1 MGHQLPSKMTRQ
13 QRLGETVFKQIHS
26 ATDPL
31 IDIVFVHGL
40 SGDAQS
46 TWDCG
51 GDDGFWPKWLTEDIG
66 PCDVYCLGYGAAI
79 FEKWA
84 KKEMDMF
91 ERAENVLEQFAGK
104 GLGRRPLVF
113 VTHSLGGILAK
124 MILRASTD
132 ADDDDWVAVSTATK
146 LVIFLSTPHIGAS
159 IANIVDAV
167 PGTSKHIKLLGNET
181 GMLEDLNKAYR
192 KFCAAND
199 DLVTKV
205 YYEKHTTYK
214 TILVVSRESADP
226 GIPGANPVAVDRD
239 HISICKPK
247 DRDDVVYR
255 GIKRHIEK
263 TQNNAKSSTGL
274 MAFSA
279 YGEKSERDRR
289 DLLQKLI
296 DADREAEYDYAND
309 AQNRFAR
316 GYARTGL
323 FTAAKSDH
331 DALLAEIETRFVTH
345 VFHPH
350 ICKDSPEVTVRAAL
364 QDNVLDPLTAKRFG
378 ETRFPASAVLSGLYF
393 LTEQCH
399 IRWDKPA

>member
-1 MGHQLPSKMTRQ
+1 
-13 QRLGETVFKQIHS
+13 
-26 ATDPL
+26 
-31 IDIVFVHGL
+31 
-40 SGDAQS
+40 
-46 TWDCG
+46 
-51 GDDGFWPKWLTEDIG
+51 
-66 PCDVYCLGYGAAI
+66 
-79 FEKWA
+79 
-84 KKEMDMF
+84 MF
-91 ERAENVLEQFAGK
+91 ERADNVLEQFAGK
-104 GLGRRPLVF
+104 GLGKRPLVF

-124 MILRASTD
+124 MILRASAD
-132 ADDDDWVAVSTATK
+132 ADDEDWAAVSTATK

-199 DLVTKV
+199 DHVTKV
-205 YYEKHTTYK
+205 YYEKHK
-214 TILVVSRESADP
+214 THKAVLVVSRASADP
-226 GIPGANPVAVDRD
+226 GILGANPVAVDRD

-255 GIKRHIEK
+255 GIKRHVERAQRSATPPKGTIAFVDYG
-263 TQNNAKSSTGL
+263 AKSD
-274 MAFSA
+274 
-279 YGEKSERDRR
+279 RDRR

-309 AQNRFAR
+309 AQNKFAR
-316 GYARTGL
+316 GYAKTGL
-323 FTAAKSDH
+323 FSAAKDDH

-350 ICKDSPEVTVRAAL
+350 ICKDAPEGAVRIAL
-364 QDNVLDPLTAKRFG
+364 QENVLDPLTTKSFG
-378 ETRFPASAVLSGLYF
+378 KTKFPASAVLSGLYF

-399 IRWDKPA
+399 IRWDKPS

>member
-1 MGHQLPSKMTRQ
+1 MS
-13 QRLGETVFKQIHS
+13 ETAFKQIHAAS
-26 ATDPL
+26 DAL

-40 SGDAQS
+40 SGDSHS

-51 GDDGFWPKWLTEDIG
+51 GDDGFWPLWLTKDIG
-66 PCDVYCLGYGAAI
+66 PCNAYCLGYGAAV

-91 ERAENVLEQFAGK
+91 ERAENVLEQFAGN
-104 GLGRRPLVF
+104 GLGQRPLVF

-124 MILRASTD
+124 MILRAAAD
-132 ADDDDWVAVSTATK
+132 ADDEDWAAVSEATK
-146 LVIFLSTPHIGAS
+146 LMIFLSTPHNGAS

-167 PGTSKHIKLLGNET
+167 PGASKHIKLLGNET

-192 KFCAAND
+192 KYCAANND
-199 DLVTKV
+199 HVTKV

-214 TILVVSRESADP
+214 TVLVVSRESADP

-255 GIKRHIEK
+255 GIKRHVEK
-263 TQNNAKSSTGL
+263 TQKVAASSKGALAFADYAAKSD
-274 MAFSA
+274 
-279 YGEKSERDRR
+279 RDRR

-309 AQNRFAR
+309 AQNKFAR
-316 GYARTGL
+316 GYAKTGL
-323 FTAAKSDH
+323 FTAAKEDH

-350 ICKDSPEVTVRAAL
+350 ICKDASDDAVRVAL
-364 QDNVLDPLTAKRFG
+364 QESVLDPLTAKSFG
-378 ETRFPASAVLSGLYF
+378 ETKFPASAILSGLYF

-399 IRWDKPA
+399 IRWDKPS

>member
-1 MGHQLPSKMTRQ
+1 MS
-13 QRLGETVFKQIHS
+13 ETVFKQIHS
-26 ATDPL
+26 AADAL

-40 SGDAQS
+40 SGDARS

-51 GDDGFWPKWLTEDIG
+51 GDDGFWPQWLAEDLG
-66 PCDVYCLGYGAAI
+66 PCDIYCLGYPASV

-91 ERAENVLEQFAGK
+91 ERADNVLEQFAGK
-104 GLGRRPLVF
+104 GIGKHPLVF
-113 VTHSLGGILAK
+113 VTHSLGGVLAK
-124 MILRASTD
+124 MILRASSD
-132 ADDDDWVAVSTATK
+132 ADDEDWAAVSKATK
-146 LVIFLSTPHIGAS
+146 LVVFLSTPHFGAS

-167 PGTSKHIKLLGNET
+167 PGASKHIKLLSNET

-192 KFCAAND
+192 KFCAAHED
-199 DLVTKV
+199 HVTKV
-205 YYEKHTTYK
+205 YYEKHSTYGSV
-214 TILVVSRESADP
+214 LVVSRESADP

-247 DRDDVVYR
+247 DRDDIVYL
-255 GIKRHIEK
+255 GIKRHIER
-263 TQNNAKSSTGL
+263 TQYSASYSTGT

-279 YGEKSERDRR
+279 YGERSERDRR

-309 AQNRFAR
+309 AQNKFAR
-316 GYARTGL
+316 SYAKTGL
-323 FTAAKSDH
+323 FTAAKDDH

-350 ICKDSPEVTVRAAL
+350 ICKGSPEAAVRAAL
-364 QDNVLDPLTAKRFG
+364 QENVLDPLTAKKFG
-378 ETRFPASAVLSGLYF
+378 ETRFSASAILSGLYF

-399 IRWDKPA
+399 IRWDKPE

>member
-1 MGHQLPSKMTRQ
+1 M
-13 QRLGETVFKQIHS
+13 GETVFTQIHS

-40 SGDAQS
+40 SGDARS

-51 GDDGFWPKWLTEDIG
+51 GDDGFWPQWLIEDIG
-66 PCDVYCLGYGAAI
+66 PCDLYCLGYGAAI

-124 MILRASTD
+124 MILRASSD
-132 ADDDDWVAVSTATK
+132 ADDEDWAAVSTATK

-167 PGTSKHIKLLGNET
+167 PGASKHIKLLANDT

-192 KFCAAND
+192 KFCAENND
-199 DLVTKV
+199 HVTKV
-205 YYEKHTTYK
+205 YYEKHPTYK
-214 TILVVSRESADP
+214 AILVVSRESADP

-247 DRDDVVYR
+247 DREDVVYR

-263 TQNNAKSSTGL
+263 AQSYATASNGSKGL
-274 MAFSA
+274 SV
-279 YGEKSERDRR
+279 YSEKSERDRR

-296 DADREAEYDYAND
+296 DADREVEYDYAND
-309 AQNRFAR
+309 AQNKFAR
-316 GYARTGL
+316 SYAKTGL
-323 FTAAKSDH
+323 FTAAKGDH

-350 ICKDSPEVTVRAAL
+350 ICKGSPEEAVRAAL
-364 QDNVLDPLTAKRFG
+364 QGYVLDPLTAKNFG
-378 ETRFPASAVLSGLYF
+378 ETRFSASAVLSGLYF

-399 IRWDKPA
+399 IRWDKPT

>member
-1 MGHQLPSKMTRQ
+1 
-13 QRLGETVFKQIHS
+13 LGETAFRQIHS
-26 ATDPL
+26 ATDAL

-40 SGDAQS
+40 SGDARS
-46 TWDCG
+46 TWDYG
-51 GDDGFWPKWLTEDIG
+51 GKDGFWPLWLSQDIDR
-66 PCDVYCLGYGAAI
+66 CDIYCLGYGAAV

-91 ERAENVLEQFAGK
+91 ERAENVLEHFAGM
-104 GLGRRPLVF
+104 GLGKRPLVF

-124 MILRASTD
+124 MILRASSE
-132 ADDDDWVAVSTATK
+132 ADDEDWAAVSSATK

-159 IANIVDAV
+159 IAKIVDAV
-167 PGTSKHIKLLGNET
+167 PGASKHIKLLGNET

-192 KFCAAND
+192 KFCAAHED
-199 DLVTKV
+199 HVTKV

-214 TILVVSRESADP
+214 AGLVVSRESADP
-226 GIPGANPVAVDRD
+226 GIPGANPVAVDKD

-263 TQNNAKSSTGL
+263 TKDNSMSSTDIL
-274 MAFSA
+274 AFSD
-279 YGEKSERDRR
+279 YGERSERDRR

-309 AQNRFAR
+309 AQNKFAR
-316 GYARTGL
+316 SYTKTGL
-323 FTAAKSDH
+323 FAAAKNDH

-350 ICKDSPEVTVRAAL
+350 ICKGSSEDAVRAAL
-364 QDNVLDPLTAKRFG
+364 QDNVLDPLTAKKFG
-378 ETRFPASAVLSGLYF
+378 ETKFPASAILSGLYF

-399 IRWDKPA
+399 IRWDKPV

>member
-1 MGHQLPSKMTRQ
+1 
-13 QRLGETVFKQIHS
+13 
-26 ATDPL
+26 
-31 IDIVFVHGL
+31 
-40 SGDAQS
+40 
-46 TWDCG
+46 
-51 GDDGFWPKWLTEDIG
+51 
-66 PCDVYCLGYGAAI
+66 
-79 FEKWA
+79 
-84 KKEMDMF
+84 MDMF
-91 ERAENVLEQFAGK
+91 ERADNVLEQFAGK
-104 GLGRRPLVF
+104 GLGQRPLVF

-124 MILRASTD
+124 MILRASAD
-132 ADDDDWVAVSTATK
+132 ADDEDWVAVSTATK

-167 PGTSKHIKLLGNET
+167 PGASKHIKLLGNET

-192 KFCAAND
+192 KFCTANSGH
-199 DLVTKV
+199 VTKV

-214 TILVVSRESADP
+214 AVLVVSRESADP

-263 TQNNAKSSTGL
+263 TQNTVTPSNGT
-274 MAFSA
+274 MAFA
-279 YGEKSERDRR
+279 QYGSKSDRDRR

-296 DADREAEYDYAND
+296 DADREVEYDYANE
-309 AQNRFAR
+309 AQNKFAR
-316 GYARTGL
+316 SYAKTGL
-323 FTAAKSDH
+323 FTAAKEDH

-350 ICKDSPEVTVRAAL
+350 ICKDAPEAAVRNAL
-364 QDNVLDPLTAKRFG
+364 QDNVLDPLTARDFG
-378 ETRFPASAVLSGLYF
+378 KTKFPASAILSGLYF

>member
-1 MGHQLPSKMTRQ
+1 M
-13 QRLGETVFKQIHS
+13 GETAFNQIHS
-26 ATDPL
+26 ASDAL

-40 SGDAQS
+40 SGDAHS

-51 GDDGFWPKWLTEDIG
+51 EDDGFWPQWLTEDIA
-66 PCDVYCLGYGAAI
+66 PCNAYCLGYGATV

-84 KKEMDMF
+84 MKEMDMF
-91 ERAENVLEQFAGK
+91 ERADNVLEQFAGK
-104 GLGRRPLVF
+104 GLGKRPLVF
-113 VTHSLGGILAK
+113 VTHSLGGILVK
-124 MILRASTD
+124 MVLRASVD
-132 ADDDDWVAVSTATK
+132 ADDEDWAAVSTATK
-146 LVIFLSTPHIGAS
+146 LVIFLATPHIGSS

-199 DLVTKV
+199 DHVTKV
-205 YYEKHTTYK
+205 YYEKHK
-214 TILVVSRESADP
+214 TRKAVLVVSRESADP

-255 GIKRHIEK
+255 GIKRHIER
-263 TQNNAKSSTGL
+263 TLSSTTPSNGALVFADYGAKSD
-274 MAFSA
+274 
-279 YGEKSERDRR
+279 RDRR

-296 DADREAEYDYAND
+296 DANREIEYDYAND
-309 AQNRFAR
+309 AQNKFAR
-316 GYARTGL
+316 GYAKTGL
-323 FTAAKSDH
+323 FSAAKEDH

-350 ICKDSPEVTVRAAL
+350 ICKDAPEDAVRKAL
-364 QDNVLDPLTAKRFG
+364 QENVLDPIIAKGFG

-399 IRWDKPA
+399 IRWDKPG

>member
-1 MGHQLPSKMTRQ
+1 M
-13 QRLGETVFKQIHS
+13 GETVFKQIHG
-26 ATDPL
+26 AADAL

-40 SGDAQS
+40 SGDAHS

-51 GDDGFWPKWLTEDIG
+51 GADGFWPQWLTKDIG
-66 PCDVYCLGYGAAI
+66 PCNAYCLGYAAAV

-91 ERAENVLEQFAGK
+91 ERADNVLEQFAGK
-104 GLGRRPLVF
+104 GLGKRPLVF
-113 VTHSLGGILAK
+113 VTHSLGGILVK
-124 MILRASTD
+124 MILRASKD
-132 ADDDDWVAVSTATK
+132 ADDEDWATVSTATK

-159 IANIVDAV
+159 IANIVDVV
-167 PGTSKHIKLLGNET
+167 PGASKHIKLLSNET

-192 KFCAAND
+192 KFCAANED
-199 DLVTKV
+199 HVTKV

-214 TILVVSRESADP
+214 AVLVVSRESADP

-263 TQNNAKSSTGL
+263 AQNAATASNGMMPYS
-274 MAFSA
+274 F

-309 AQNRFAR
+309 AQNKFAR
-316 GYARTGL
+316 GYAKTGL
-323 FTAAKSDH
+323 FTAAKEDH

-350 ICKDSPEVTVRAAL
+350 ICKDAPEEAVRKAL
-364 QDNVLDPLTAKRFG
+364 QDNVLDPLTAKGFG
-378 ETRFPASAVLSGLYF
+378 ETKFPASAVLSGLYF

>member
-1 MGHQLPSKMTRQ
+1 M
-13 QRLGETVFKQIHS
+13 GETHFKQIHS
-26 ATDPL
+26 ATDAL

-40 SGDAQS
+40 SGDAHS

-51 GDDGFWPKWLTEDIG
+51 GDDGFWPQWLTEDIG
-66 PCDVYCLGYGAAI
+66 PCDVYCLGYGASI

-91 ERAENVLEQFAGK
+91 ERADNVLEQFAGK
-104 GLGRRPLVF
+104 GLGQRQLVF

-124 MILRASTD
+124 MILRASAD
-132 ADDDDWVAVSTATK
+132 ADDEDWVAVSTATK

-167 PGTSKHIKLLGNET
+167 PGASKHIKLLGNET

-192 KFCAAND
+192 KFCTANSGH
-199 DLVTKV
+199 VTKV

-214 TILVVSRESADP
+214 AVLVVSRESADP

-263 TQNNAKSSTGL
+263 TQNTVTPSNGT
-274 MAFSA
+274 MAFA
-279 YGEKSERDRR
+279 QYGSKSDRDRR

-296 DADREAEYDYAND
+296 DADREVEYDYANE
-309 AQNRFAR
+309 AQNKFAR
-316 GYARTGL
+316 SYAKTGL
-323 FTAAKSDH
+323 FTAAKEDH

-350 ICKDSPEVTVRAAL
+350 ICKDAPEAAVRNAL
-364 QDNVLDPLTAKRFG
+364 QDNVLDPLTARDFG
-378 ETRFPASAVLSGLYF
+378 KTKFPASAILSGLYF

>member
-1 MGHQLPSKMTRQ
+1 M
-13 QRLGETVFKQIHS
+13 GETLFKQIHS
-26 ATDPL
+26 TADAL

-40 SGDAQS
+40 SGDAHS

-51 GDDGFWPKWLTEDIG
+51 GADGFWPQWLTNDIG
-66 PCDVYCLGYGAAI
+66 PCNAYCLGFGAAV

-91 ERAENVLEQFAGK
+91 ERADNVLEQFAGK
-104 GLGRRPLVF
+104 GLGKRPLVF

-124 MILRASTD
+124 MILRASKD
-132 ADDDDWVAVSTATK
+132 ADDEDWAAVSSATK

-159 IANIVDAV
+159 IAKIVDVV
-167 PGTSKHIKLLGNET
+167 PGASKHIKLLGNET

-192 KFCAAND
+192 KFCAANAD
-199 DLVTKV
+199 HVTKV

-214 TILVVSRESADP
+214 SVLVVSRESADP

-263 TQNNAKSSTGL
+263 TQSTATASNGM
-274 MAFSA
+274 MAFSV

-296 DADREAEYDYAND
+296 DADREGEYDYAND
-309 AQNRFAR
+309 AQNKFAR
-316 GYARTGL
+316 SYAKTGL
-323 FTAAKSDH
+323 FTAAKEDH

-350 ICKDSPEVTVRAAL
+350 ICKDAPEDDVRKAL
-364 QDNVLDPLTAKRFG
+364 QDNVLDPLTAKGFG
-378 ETRFPASAVLSGLYF
+378 ETKFPASAVLSGLYF

>member
-1 MGHQLPSKMTRQ
+1 MGEAIFEQ
-13 QRLGETVFKQIHS
+13 VHS
-26 ATDPL
+26 DPNAL

-40 SGDAQS
+40 SGGAKS
-46 TWDCG
+46 TWDSG
-51 GDDGFWPKWLTEDIG
+51 GSDGYWPTWLAQDIG
-66 PCDVYCLGYGAAI
+66 HSNVYSLGYGAAI

-91 ERAENVLEQFAGK
+91 ERADNILEQFAGK
-104 GLGRRPLVF
+104 GIGLRPVVF
-113 VTHSLGGILAK
+113 ITHSLGGILTK
-124 MILRASTD
+124 MILRASAD
-132 ADDDDWVAVSTATK
+132 ADDEDWEAVSTSTK
-146 LVIFLSTPHIGAS
+146 LVVFLSTPHIGAS

-167 PGTSKHIKLLGNET
+167 PGASKHIKLLANET

-192 KFCAAND
+192 KICIAKD

-205 YYEKHTTYK
+205 YYEKHFTYK
-214 TILVVSRESADP
+214 AVLVVSRTSADP
-226 GIPGANPVAVDRD
+226 GIQGANPVAVDRD

-255 GIKRHIEK
+255 GIKRHVEK
-263 TQNNAKSSTGL
+263 TRDTVKLANGV
-274 MAFSA
+274 MAVADYTERSD
-279 YGEKSERDRR
+279 RDRR

-309 AQNRFAR
+309 AQNKFAR
-316 GYARTGL
+316 GYAKTGL
-323 FTAAKSDH
+323 FTAAKDDH

-350 ICKDSPEVTVRAAL
+350 ICKDSNDETIRKAL
-364 QDNVLDPLTAKRFG
+364 QDNVLDPLTTKGFG
-378 ETRFPASAVLSGLYF
+378 QTKFAASAVLSGLYF

-399 IRWDKPA
+399 IRWDKPL

>member
-1 MGHQLPSKMTRQ
+1 M
-13 QRLGETVFKQIHS
+13 GETAFKQIHS
-26 ATDPL
+26 ATDAL
-31 IDIVFVHGL
+31 VDIVFVHGL
-40 SGDAQS
+40 SGDARS

-51 GDDGFWPKWLTEDIG
+51 GENGFWPKWLSEDVG
-66 PCDVYCLGYGAAI
+66 PCDIYCLGYGAAV

-91 ERAENVLEQFAGK
+91 ERAENVLEHFAGK
-104 GLGRRPLVF
+104 GLGKRPLVF

-124 MILRASTD
+124 MILRASSE
-132 ADDDDWVAVSTATK
+132 ADDEDWAAVSSATK

-167 PGTSKHIKLLGNET
+167 PGASTHIKLLSNET

-192 KFCAAND
+192 KFCAAHED
-199 DLVTKV
+199 HVTKV

-214 TILVVSRESADP
+214 SVLVVSRESADP

-263 TQNNAKSSTGL
+263 TQNGARSSTGT
-274 MAFSA
+274 MAFST
-279 YGEKSERDRR
+279 YSEKSERDRR

-309 AQNRFAR
+309 AQNKFAR
-316 GYARTGL
+316 SYAKTGL
-323 FTAAKSDH
+323 FTAAKDDH

-350 ICKDSPEVTVRAAL
+350 ICKGSPEEAVRAAL
-364 QDNVLDPLTAKRFG
+364 QESVLDPLTAKNFG
-378 ETRFPASAVLSGLYF
+378 ETRFPASAILSGLYF